1 MLALCAG
8 LCLAGCSKP
17 GSPDSVVTSSAAA
30 KPQRQ
35 LHPMYRIIEAPY
47 ESNYELTLDAALRTS
62 IYPDALQQICAQ
74 WYPEYGAKVADA
86 FLEWRAKNQPVLD
99 ELRERST
106 EVWNRRAGPDIAYVK
121 MVYPHI
127 RKDIINSTM
136 TRFDARPVEEF
147 KARCAGYPALLR
159 QPDWDLARKLEKYL
173 DLIRQ
178 GPSATVA
185 AKS

>member
-17 GSPDSVVTSSAAA
+17 GSPDSVATSPAAA

-74 WYPEYGAKVADA
+74 WYPEYGAQVADA
-86 FLEWRAKNQPVLD
+86 FLGWRAKNQPVLD

-127 RKDIINSTM
+127 RKDIIDSAM
-136 TRFDARPVEEF
+136 KRFDARPVEEF
-147 KARCAGYPALLR
+147 KARCAEYPALLR
-159 QPDWDLARKLEKYL
+159 QPDWDLERKLGKYL
-173 DLIRQ
+173 GVIRQ

-185 AKS
+185 AKP